1 MQKNKTQILSTRLL
15 DKAIIKKAAEE
26 DVVIDVMSFIKT
38 EKIINT
44 ETEKKIIE
52 LLQQKITVVFTSMN
66 AVDSVKAYI
75 SEPPSWKIYSI
86 GNTTKKLVTQIFGE
100 ESIAGFANNG
110 EQLSKVMLKNKR
122 IRKIFFFC
130 GNIRRDTIPAKLT
143 NNGLAVEE
151 IVVYKTIE
159 TSGIIKKNYDGIL
172 FYSPSAVQSFFKK
185 NTVSNKTEL
194 FAIGATTANAIEQ
207 FSNQPVIIAE
217 IPGKENLVD
226 LAVNHFSKRQI
237 I

>member
-1 MQKNKTQILSTRLL
+1 MTQLRPTFLGLL
-15 DKAIIKKAAEE
+15 LENIFHREH
-26 DVVIDVMSFIKT
+26 
-38 EKIINT
+38 N
-44 ETEKKIIE
+44 KKI
-52 LLQQKITVVFTSMN
+52 
-66 AVDSVKAYI
+66 
-75 SEPPSWKIYSI
+75 SE
-86 GNTTKKLVTQIFGE
+86 QIFGE

-110 EQLSKVMLKNKR
+110 EQLSEVMLKDKR

-130 GNIRRDTIPAKLT
+130 GNIRRDKMPAKLK
-143 NNGLAVEE
+143 NNGIAVEE

-159 TSGIIKKNYDGIL
+159 TSGIIKKKYDGIL